1 MARPTKLTPELQE
14 RIMAYLN
21 SAVTIETA
29 CAACGIAARTYR
41 AWLQH
46 GREVQARLEEDP
58 KAKLKKDD
66 ALYLEFLEASD
77 EVLARV
83 ETRILAGI
91 NQSAQGYDVERTTEV
106 YERRKVGKEE
116 QLVLIERKTLRERE
130 KDWKAGAFLAE
141 RRWAARWGV
150 QQKVL
155 LDATVSVIG
164 IDVIPPEGHDAP
176 P

>member
-14 RIMAYLN
+14 KIMSYLN

-58 KAKLKKDD
+58 KARLKKDD
-66 ALYLEFLEASD
+66 TLYLEFLEASD

-106 YERRKVGKEE
+106 YERDKKGN
-116 QLVLIERKTLRERE
+116 LVLMERKTIRERE

-141 RRWAARWGV
+141 RRWAARWGA

-155 LDATVSVIG
+155 VDGTVSVIG